1 MDKNKLSEII
11 KNKLDEK
18 CDELSEQYF
27 SADNKTTSRYF
38 TLDNV
43 LPDDLCLEIYNNFPH
58 KDIYYYRDDFRERKL
73 TFKKLHSLK
82 NPIVNAITDAFQ
94 MDNVIHAVEKITKL
108 KNLSNDPSLYAGG
121 ISRMDMGHF
130 LNPHIDN
137 SHDSDRRRYRRFN
150 LLFYVTPNI
159 HVHDGGNFELWD
171 KEVKHPL
178 KIESTFN
185 RLVVLETTKY
195 SYHSVDPV
203 LSNIQRCTVSNYYFS
218 EESPENHDYY
228 HATSFTGRPEEKFK
242 RFYGPINNFLRNSFV
257 KVTGISRNRKTVRSQ
272 EE

>member
-1 MDKNKLSEII
+1 MNCHDLSQIIEERLESNKDQLSR
-11 KNKLDEK
+11 
-18 CDELSEQYF
+18 QFF
-27 SADNKTTSRYF
+27 SQNLNTTTKF
-38 TLDNV
+38 FIL
-43 LPDDLCLEIYNNFPH
+43 DDLLPEKITLEIYKNFPD
-58 KDIYYYRDDFRERKL
+58 KSRFNFNDTFREKKL
-73 TFKKLHSLK
+73 TFKNLNSLE
-82 NPIVNAITDAFQ
+82 NPIIQNITDSFQ
-94 MDNVIHAVEKITKL
+94 MDNVIKTIEKITKIQ
-108 KNLSNDPSLYAGG
+108 NLGGDPSLYAGG
-121 ISRMDMGHF
+121 LSRMDLTHF

-137 SHDSDRRRYRRFN
+137 SHDADRRRYRRFN

-203 LSNIQRCTVSNYYFS
+203 LSNIQRCAVSNYYFS
-218 EESPENHDYY
+218 EESPENHNYY
-228 HATSFTGRPEEKFK
+228 HVTSFTGRPEEKFK

-272 EE
+272 EK